1 MQKAGIGEN
10 PISAYICFG
19 YKDRCIYGNPYKS
32 LGKIFCI
39 E

>member
-19 YKDRCIYGNPYKS
+19 YKIGAFREIPINLWGKS
-32 LGKIFCI
+32 SV
-39 E
+39 

>member
-19 YKDRCIYGNPYKS
+19 YKDKEE
-32 LGKIFCI
+32 IFRPGEI
-39 E
+39 FPKG